1 MVAGPVDEAT
11 TCTTGCTVTFTDTIT
26 FPTGRHVYTI
36 KGKIPSSTTNG
47 ATVIVSTTPS
57 GWGSPTGQTSGST
70 VTISQANFAM
80 NTMTVKAAALD
91 VAVSSTPAAQNI
103 VAGGQGVTFANYQ
116 FDATQSGED
125 VRFSSM
131 VGLYDG
137 GGNSFTQAHRQ
148 TFQAVSSLTGQ
159 QH

>member
-1 MVAGPVDEAT
+1 MAGPLDEAT
-11 TCTTGCTVTFTDTIT
+11 TCTSGCTVTFTDTIT
-26 FPTGRHVYTI
+26 FPTGSQIYTI
-36 KGKIPSSTTNG
+36 KGKIPSGVTDG

-57 GWGSPTGQTSGST
+57 GWGSPTGQTSGAT

-80 NTMTVKAAALD
+80 NTMTVKAGSLA

-131 VGLYDG
+131 VGLFDG
-137 GGNSFTQAHRQ
+137 GNNAYAGTSTNSS
-148 TFQAVSSLTGQ
+148 AVNCLMGQ
-159 QH
+159 RH